1 MLKKADN
8 EDLGSKFWVSL
19 GDIRGFVMRK
29 ASFNRS
35 FSPVAGI
42 LLSVVMSG
50 GTLPG
55 LAVAAPQTFAQNSQ
69 PAIPI
74 PLTPDASSVQL
85 DPGYVLGAGDRLGVD
100 IFGLPDYSTKETQ
113 VLADGSLNLP
123 LVGNL
128 SVKGLNVKQLTSTL
142 TQRYSR
148 FIRRPIVTVSV
159 LAPRPVKVAIAG
171 EVMRPGSYTVEN
183 AKVITVTGAIQL
195 AEGLRQSADLS
206 KIQVRRT
213 ATAGGQVQLLDIN
226 LLKLI
231 DTGDTEQDPLLRD
244 GDTVFIPATTT
255 FDLAQGTKIATS
267 SFVSQSTNPVR
278 VAVNGEV
285 FRPGPYA
292 LTGGT
297 QGTVSSGQ
305 GTTGQVSGGGTGG
318 KGVLPTLT
326 KAIQEAGGITESA
339 DIRQIQLTRKTA
351 TGTLT
356 TKVNFIDVL
365 SSGDVAQDIPLQDG
379 DVITVPVATAISPED
394 YKALTTASIAPA
406 TITVNVVGEVERP
419 GALKVPPNTPLNQ
432 ALLTAGGFS
441 DRAAKGKVELIRLNP
456 NNGTVNRQEIP
467 VDLAKGIDSEQ
478 NPILRN
484 NDTVIVAKSNIARA
498 GSRIGQFTGPLF
510 PVFSLLRLFG
520 VPLP

>member
-1 MLKKADN
+1 
-8 EDLGSKFWVSL
+8 
-19 GDIRGFVMRK
+19 MRK
-29 ASFNRS
+29 ASFHRS
-35 FSPVAGI
+35 FRPVAGI
-42 LLSVVMSG
+42 LLSVVMAG
-50 GTLPG
+50 GTLPS
-55 LAVAAPQTFAQNSQ
+55 LAVAATPAPKPQPVA
-69 PAIPI
+69 
-74 PLTPDASSVQL
+74 TPVVPVVPDFTSVQL

-142 TQRYSR
+142 TQSYSR

-159 LAPRPVKVAIAG
+159 LAPRPVKVAVAG

-213 ATAGGQVQLLDIN
+213 STAGGQVQLIDIN

-231 DTGDTEQDPLLRD
+231 DSGDTEQDPLLRD
-244 GDTVFIPATTT
+244 GDTVYIPATTT
-255 FDLAQGTKIATS
+255 FDLAQGGKIATS

-297 QGTVSSGQ
+297 QGTVSGGQ
-305 GTTGQVSGGGTGG
+305 GTTGQGAGGGGGG

-351 TGTLT
+351 TGTIS
-356 TKVNFIDVL
+356 TKVNFIDLL
-365 SSGDVAQDIPLQDG
+365 SSGDVSQDIPLQEG
-379 DVITVPVATAISPED
+379 DIITVPVATAISPED
-394 YKALTTASIAPA
+394 FRAMTSASIAPA
-406 TITVNVVGEVERP
+406 TITVNIVGEVERP

-432 ALLTAGGFS
+432 ALLSAGGFS
-441 DRAAKGKVELIRLNP
+441 DKAAKGKVALIRLNP
-456 NNGTVNRQEIP
+456 NNGTVNRKEIP
-467 VDLAKGIDSEQ
+467 VDLAKGIDADQ

-484 NDTVIVAKSNIARA
+484 NDTVIVAKSGVAKA
-498 GSRIGQFTGPLF
+498 GSGIGLFTGPLF

-520 VPLP
+520 IGF